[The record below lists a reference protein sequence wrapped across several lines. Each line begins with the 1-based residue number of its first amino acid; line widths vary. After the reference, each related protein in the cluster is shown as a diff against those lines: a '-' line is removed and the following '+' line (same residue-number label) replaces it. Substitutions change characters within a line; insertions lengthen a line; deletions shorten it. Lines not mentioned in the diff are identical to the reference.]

1 MQRRTWVSVCGVAL
15 VLAVAC
21 GEPGFDGFESTRD
34 SPGPSSTTPVPLGSA
49 SRAGAG
55 GTGGAPR
62 PSVSGGRGGTTISAD
77 GGRLPGA
84 AGAAGQAEE
93 SSGGS
98 ATRPNGGQNGQGG
111 RRAASG
117 GVASGTGGDSIPL
130 GGSAGEPALPPV
142 ANAGGAGGAVELEPP
157 PSGAGGAATGP
168 EASGGSTGGTVT
180 TSSGGSPPEEP
191 PEPLPRTLLI
201 SEYAEGS
208 TGNKKALELAA
219 LVEETLLGCEVEVFA
234 NGALD
239 PSASWSLD
247 GSVTPETPYLLC
259 TKELQAALA
268 EVTCTRE
275 VALTFNGDDA
285 VVLRCGDQ
293 IVDVL
298 GQVGTRPDK
307 QWGAG
312 DSRTADMTLRRAC
325 SVQAGDPLESDAF
338 DPSLEWIPAGAD
350 EFSDLGQHCAGAQ

>member
-1 MQRRTWVSVCGVAL
+1 MHLRTWVSVCGVAL

-34 SPGPSSTTPVPLGSA
+34 SPRPSSTTPVPLGSA
-49 SRAGAG
+49 LRAGAG

-62 PSVSGGRGGTTISAD
+62 SSASGGRGGTTITAD
-77 GGRLPGA
+77 GGQLQGA
-84 AGAAGQAEE
+84 AGASGQAPE

-98 ATRPNGGQNGQGG
+98 APRPSGGQNNQGG

-117 GVASGTGGDSIPL
+117 GVASGTGGDSIPP

-142 ANAGGAGGAVELEPP
+142 ANAGGAGGAVELEPS
-157 PSGAGGAATGP
+157 PSGAGGVASGPGGSGGLAGAAATG
-168 EASGGSTGGTVT
+168 
-180 TSSGGSPPEEP
+180 SGGSPPDEP

-208 TGNKKALELAA
+208 AGNKKALELAS

-259 TKELQAALA
+259 TKELSAAL
-268 EVTCTRE
+268 EGVSCSRE
-275 VALTFNGDDA
+275 AALTFNGDDA

-325 SVQAGDPLESDAF
+325 SVQVGDPLESDEF

-350 EFSDLGQHCAGAQ
+350 EFSGLGQHCAGAQ